1 MRLEIY
7 PDLRSAGY
15 VLEKYSG

>member
-15 VLEKYSG
+15 VMEKYLG